1 MGIRGD
7 RRNTGGGFKKWVSQT
22 GHKCSRMQAK
32 YFGQSVSN
40 TCKQLPE
47 NLRVEL
53 KKLGLL
59 KYQMAR
65 LNYWGKCP

>member
-1 MGIRGD
+1 MVIRGD
-7 RRNTGGGFKKWVSQT
+7 RRNTGGCLKNGSPKRIKNAPICKLTIV
-22 GHKCSRMQAK
+22 
-32 YFGQSVSN
+32 VN
-40 TCKQLPE
+40 LITCKQLPE

-65 LNYWGKCP
+65 LNYWGKTK